1 MSVQAVDYA
10 KLKTRLEKD
19 GQVLDKERRAKS
31 TAADAIDPKSL
42 KGIVADDESAKK
54 TGDWSDS
61 TATKGYI
68 GHSYLHDGNEGKGTK
83 SVTFSLPVT
92 KGGEY
97 TLEVAYTALANRASN
112 VPVSITTAAG
122 LQKATLN
129 QQAAPRNGAFHPV
142 GKYNFKT
149 GETATVTI
157 SNENTNGHVI
167 VDAVRLLG
175 D

>member
-1 MSVQAVDYA
+1 
-10 KLKTRLEKD
+10 
-19 GQVLDKERRAKS
+19 
-31 TAADAIDPKSL
+31 
-42 KGIVADDESAKK
+42 
-54 TGDWSDS
+54 
-61 TATKGYI
+61 
-68 GHSYLHDGNEGKGTK
+68 LHDGNEGKGTK
-83 SVTFSLPVT
+83 TVTFLLPVP
-92 KGGEY
+92 KAGDY

-122 LQKATLN
+122 LQRATLN
-129 QQAAPRNGAFHPV
+129 QQTAPKNGAFQPV
-142 GKYNFKT
+142 GKYNFNA